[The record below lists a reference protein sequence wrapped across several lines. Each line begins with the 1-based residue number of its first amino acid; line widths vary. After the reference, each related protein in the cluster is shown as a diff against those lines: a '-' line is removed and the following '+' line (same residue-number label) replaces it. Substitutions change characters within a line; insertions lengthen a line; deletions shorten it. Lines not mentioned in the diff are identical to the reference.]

1 MPRLLRLARK
11 AVGREAGATQAP
23 DGTSGDSSERGR
35 GAPVLAADRCVASG
49 ACARV
54 CPTGAITLDTRGPD
68 SYLWRLDYG
77 ACILCG
83 LCIAACEPGA
93 LLDSGE
99 TRLAARDRAY
109 LVAEHLVVARP
120 LARPPAPGESY
131 RHGLPAKQPLAE

>member
-1 MPRLLRLARK
+1 MPRLPRIGRK
-11 AVGREAGATQAP
+11 AHARETGIPPPNGT
-23 DGTSGDSSERGR
+23 DGDTSERGR
-35 GAPVLAADRCVASG
+35 GAPVLTPDRCVASG

-54 CPTGAITLDTRGPD
+54 CPTGAITLDPEGPG
-68 SYLWRLDYG
+68 SFRWRLDYG
-77 ACILCG
+77 ACILCS
-83 LCIAACEPGA
+83 LCIAVCEPGA

-99 TRLAARDRAY
+99 THLAARDRAE